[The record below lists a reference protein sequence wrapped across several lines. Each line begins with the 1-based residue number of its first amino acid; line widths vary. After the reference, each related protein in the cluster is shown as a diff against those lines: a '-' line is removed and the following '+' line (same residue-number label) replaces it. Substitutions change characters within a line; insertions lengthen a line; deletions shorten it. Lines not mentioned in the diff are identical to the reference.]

1 MKIAC
6 LLVLTISS
14 QFAAAQ
20 VNTDVSLF
28 LKKNKQQDLREIES
42 RSGNMF
48 RKAGHHG
55 PAIENEWFALRIYF
69 NKTSAVDVYSKSK
82 PGLELAAKKWYPS
95 KKDQKAGWGA
105 DYYKVG
111 KSAGLG
117 GVKLWDGSRVID
129 LNPVSVRTARVGKEG
144 GGTFMEMISKGVP
157 YKGEKVNILVRIT
170 AVPKTRKM
178 KIEAHSETGKEVQ
191 FVTGINYHKGVEVD
205 AGKNYIATWGI
216 HPEDV
221 AAEKIAVGAALIFRE
236 EEFSGQV
243 DDGRQILLI
252 AKPSRTMVTWVTSCN
267 EKEPEMNSFA
277 KLIGFISQNRE

>member
-14 QFAAAQ
+14 HFAAAQ
-20 VNTDVSLF
+20 VKTDVSLF
-28 LKKNKQQDLREIES
+28 LKKNRQQDLPEVES
-42 RSGNMF
+42 RAGNMF
-48 RKAGHHG
+48 RKVGHHG
-55 PAIENEWFALRIYF
+55 PAIENEWFALRLYF
-69 NKTSAVDVYSKSK
+69 NKTTAVDVYSKSR

-95 KKDQKAGWGA
+95 KKEQREGWGA

-111 KSAGLG
+111 KSVGLG
-117 GVKLWDGSRVID
+117 GVKLWDGNRVID
-129 LNPVSVRTARVGKEG
+129 LNPVSARTVRVGKEG
-144 GGTFMEMISKGVP
+144 GSAFMEMLSKDVP

-178 KIEAHSETGKEVQ
+178 KIEAHSETGREVQ
-191 FVTGINYHKGVEVD
+191 FVTGINYHKGVEV
-205 AGKNYIATWGI
+205 ATGKNYIATWGI

-221 AAEKIAVGAALIFRE
+221 AAQKVAVGAALIFRE
-236 EEFSGQV
+236 EDFSARI

-252 AKPSRTMVTWVTSCN
+252 ARPSKELVTWVTSCN

-277 KLIGFISQNRE
+277 ELIGFIGQNGE